1 MGIVDFILNLAGL
14 LLWLSWRSARF
25 DPLAKRTPAT
35 LVGTLRRAEPARM
48 RRWHLLAFIGGL
60 LVLRA
65 LFYWQIG
72 SALSPIWT
80 GKLDLGITV
89 LWFRSDLFW
98 RILLFSFLSFGVAL
112 GIFYLWLLLFSI
124 LTGPEPVHRLVKIPL
139 GRVDGWSRPV
149 KIFLPLVATTL
160 LWWLA
165 SWLFAE
171 LTIIPRPFSE
181 AHRFES
187 SLLIGL
193 GSYLVWRFPIGA
205 VLALHLLNNYIY
217 FGKHPVWSYVNATA
231 QTLLSP
237 LKKIPLRLGNVD
249 FAPVLGVAL
258 VFLLA
263 EAAGRGLVFLYGK
276 LSP

>member
-1 MGIVDFILNLAGL
+1 
-14 LLWLSWRSARF
+14 
-25 DPLAKRTPAT
+25 
-35 LVGTLRRAEPARM
+35 
-48 RRWHLLAFIGGL
+48 
-60 LVLRA
+60 
-65 LFYWQIG
+65 
-72 SALSPIWT
+72 
-80 GKLDLGITV
+80 
-89 LWFRSDLFW
+89 
-98 RILLFSFLSFGVAL
+98 
-112 GIFYLWLLLFSI
+112 
-124 LTGPEPVHRLVKIPL
+124 
-139 GRVDGWSRPV
+139 V